1 MAVNSS
7 RFRTYRGR
15 ILDMDVA
22 NIMHIGGKLNS
33 TTAVALRIHD
43 FPAASAQQ
51 GLTLQNVAIR
61 NDGVANDI
69 FVGGEIANASN
80 AGWRVV
86 KWDESGDPK
95 ADSDGIVTNGA
106 LDFADLGANGDGML
120 LAADRQFNALVFS
133 VKTARGGADGGTNWQ
148 DTLKYWDGDS
158 WEDLTPY
165 LIVSPTIKTASG
177 AVAAADLFGTGGGA
191 YEQLLLFSPPQDW
204 AKVTSTTRPSGVSG
218 DVLDG
223 FYPIQLLFPVTGST
237 DWELNS
243 VRFGNLRSAYMRL
256 PGPSGVSGEVQHTP
270 LCSVDEAPWLVTKTP
285 PAGEVA
291 AFLTVEKNNFNGTIG
306 E

>member
-22 NIMHIGGKLNS
+22 NIMHIGGKLDS
-33 TTAVALRIHD
+33 STAVSLRIHD

-86 KWDESGDPK
+86 KWDESEDTK
-95 ADSDGIVTNGA
+95 ARNINIVTAGA
-106 LDFADLGANGDGML
+106 LNFGTALGANGDGML

-133 VKTARGGADGGTNWQ
+133 VHTKRAGTWQ
-148 DTLKYWDGDS
+148 DTLKYWDGAS

-165 LIVSPTIKTASG
+165 LIVSPTIKTTSG
-177 AVAAADLFGTGGGA
+177 GVVAADLFGTDTSNA

-204 AKVTSTTRPSGVSG
+204 AKVTSTTRPTGVSD

-223 FYPIQLLFPVTGST
+223 FYPIQLLCPAAGAT
-237 DWELNS
+237 DWRLNS
-243 VRFGNLRSAYMRL
+243 VQFGNLRSAYMRL
-256 PGPSGVSGEVQHTP
+256 PASSGVSGEVQHTP

-285 PAGEVA
+285 PTAEVA